1 MPMQSYLDILIQKSA
16 TANVPLKKAFVHAG
30 VRDST
35 YYRAI
40 HGRNLRHETA
50 NRVEQSIEK
59 LSTLQ
64 KRNSNS

>member
-1 MPMQSYLDILIQKSA
+1 MKSYLQILKEKSA
-16 TANVPLKKAFVHAG
+16 AADVSLKKAFIHSG

-40 HGRNLRHETA
+40 HGNNLRHETA

-59 LSTLQ
+59 LHSLQ
-64 KRNSNS
+64 ERDKRS